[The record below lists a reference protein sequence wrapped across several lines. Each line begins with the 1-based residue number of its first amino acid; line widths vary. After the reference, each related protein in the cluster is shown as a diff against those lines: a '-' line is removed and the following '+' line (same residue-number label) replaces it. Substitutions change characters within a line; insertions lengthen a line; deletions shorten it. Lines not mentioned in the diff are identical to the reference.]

1 MKGLLC
7 VLVVLLSVLGGGSSW
22 GAVNPLTGS
31 PRERAEVLDSG
42 RPTLFM
48 EIGRVFLKLQRDLN
62 REIGRHMRAIRDG
75 DSRWALL
82 AGLSF
87 AFLYGVLHAL
97 GPGHGKFVV
106 ASYFLS
112 RQARLWRGLL
122 MGLQIAV
129 THVVSALGLLWLA
142 DVSLK
147 TVLGGSPSAMR
158 GVQLVSYGTT
168 AAIGMVMLV
177 RAVRRSVSRRG
188 AGIQRGDSG
197 HEHGG
202 KQLGLVSFCVG
213 LVPCTGAL
221 LVMLFA
227 LANDMVFAGTMMVAA
242 IAAGMAVTMSALGV
256 LSILARSAVL
266 SRVEPTGRTHS
277 AVVRVLEYAGAL
289 VILTVSSVLFVG
301 SL

>member
-1 MKGLLC
+1 M
-7 VLVVLLSVLGGGSSW
+7 
-22 GAVNPLTGS
+22 
-31 PRERAEVLDSG
+31 EV
-42 RPTLFM
+42 
-48 EIGRVFLKLQRDLN
+48 GRVFLKLQRDLN
-62 REIGRHMRAIRDG
+62 REIGRRMRAIRDG
-75 DSRWALL
+75 RSRWALM
-82 AGLSF
+82 AGLGF

-97 GPGHGKFVV
+97 GPGHGKVVV

-112 RQARLWRGLL
+112 RQARIWRGLL

-142 DVSLK
+142 DVSLR
-147 TVLGGSPSAMR
+147 TVLGGSPAAMR

-168 AAIGMVMLV
+168 AAIGMAMLV
-177 RAVRRSVSRRG
+177 RAVQRSVSRHG
-188 AGIQRGDSG
+188 TGLQRGDD
-197 HEHGG
+197 HHAHGA

-227 LANDMVFAGTMMVAA
+227 LANDMVFAGTMMVIA
-242 IAAGMAVTMSALGV
+242 IAVGMAVTMSALGV

-266 SRVEPTGRTHS
+266 SRVELAGRTHL
-277 AVVRVLEYAGAL
+277 AVTHALEYAGAL
-289 VILTVSSVLFVG
+289 IILTVSSILFVG